1 MVVKKKKKKS
11 TAITV
16 VKEKKEIWAGAQSLM
31 TAPTTDAKK
40 AERNLIILTAKAINV
55 SPFGINILGNV
66 PYINKLGLKEKQEQY
81 SSDDRIIYSW
91 AQRAKD
97 DNEKAICD
105 AKIVRGSKDLCD
117 WVTGECSPST
127 IKMSTLKGYQNHM
140 AQTRARNRAILETYG
155 VKIHEEM
162 MTNIQKMIG
171 KKEVTEEVAGQ
182 IGGAITTSVEEAII
196 DKNNKK
202 EIPPITPKTSVKSN
216 ATNYLEQLKAEVYK
230 ASGMKKDL
238 TEEEAIKIVNT
249 RTGLKLKDLKLS
261 EKHAQIV
268 LFTWLDQK
276 K

>member
-1 MVVKKKKKKS
+1 
-11 TAITV
+11 
-16 VKEKKEIWAGAQSLM
+16 
-31 TAPTTDAKK
+31 
-40 AERNLIILTAKAINV
+40 
-55 SPFGINILGNV
+55 
-66 PYINKLGLKEKQEQY
+66 
-81 SSDDRIIYSW
+81 
-91 AQRAKD
+91 
-97 DNEKAICD
+97 
-105 AKIVRGSKDLCD
+105 
-117 WVTGECSPST
+117 
-127 IKMSTLKGYQNHM
+127 MSTLKGYQNHM

-182 IGGAITTSVEEAII
+182 IGGAITTSVEEAVI
-196 DKNNKK
+196 DKNNKPEK
-202 EIPPITPKTSVKSN
+202 ITTPLKSSVKSN

-249 RTGLKLKDLKLS
+249 RTGLKLKDLKLT